1 MYIYSIPSKG
11 VAFTSLSSLIR
22 YIGEHKKGAIRYKV
36 YKLKKSTFKI
46 EGDTI
51 QKLQKK

>member
-11 VAFTSLSSLIR
+11 VAFTSLKALIR

-36 YKLKKSTFKI
+36 YKLKKKTFKVDG
-46 EGDTI
+46 EEI
-51 QKLQKK
+51 QKLERK